1 MFPYNSF
8 FLFLWGWVVARMR
21 RGLFHNTRGG
31 QLRSNCCQHLPGGQL
46 HGNRPLSPSQ
56 WGMEPLVFCER
67 WLVFLS
73 LLLSFL
79 RHHFVIRGDLIQEVC
94 KKKYQISLNKGL
106 LWLIIRARVIELET
120 AQGSLCVIVQES
132 PMAGLS
138 DPNQHQGYIIS
149 QKLFGLLP
157 SANAIWE
164 RLVGR

>member
-1 MFPYNSF
+1 MM
-8 FLFLWGWVVARMR
+8 A
-21 RGLFHNTRGG
+21 
-31 QLRSNCCQHLPGGQL
+31 C
-46 HGNRPLSPSQ
+46 
-56 WGMEPLVFCER
+56 
-67 WLVFLS
+67 LS
-73 LLLSFL
+73 LVASFL
-79 RHHFVIRGDLIQEVC
+79 RHHFVIRGDRIQEVLFFKIHKTVC

-120 AQGSLCVIVQES
+120 VQGSQCVIAQES

-164 RLVGR
+164 RLVGH